1 MFNGLK
7 IKTNSIKLSS
17 FFGGAAIAAAT
28 LALTAGN
35 ASAGTLSFQ
44 VATQYGSTDVEYDIK
59 ITDLAANAG
68 VQVSVNQSATSPN
81 SADLL
86 GLFFNLTP
94 GNASNFGITSS
105 SFTKISGDDITKV
118 CFIDNE
124 CDSGNNVK
132 GDLVNALNVAV
143 GSKNFDIGLQLGST
157 GSSGGLVKSSVFSI
171 ASSSLTTANFLNQ
184 AFAVRAQSAG
194 INGDGSVKELGYA
207 GSAID
212 TPPAPAPAPAPVP
225 AAVPEPLTIL
235 GAATAAGFGASFKR
249 RLAKV
254 KGNQKAD

>member
-17 FFGGAAIAAAT
+17 VVGGATIAAAI

-44 VATQYGSTDVEYDIK
+44 VATQYGSTDVEYDVK
-59 ITDLAANAG
+59 ITDLAANTG
-68 VQVSVNQSATSPN
+68 VEVSVNQSATSPN

-86 GLFFNLTP
+86 GLFFNLNP
-94 GNASNFGITSS
+94 GDATSFSITSS
-105 SFTKISGDDITKV
+105 SFTKIAGNAISQV
-118 CFIDNE
+118 CFNGNS
-124 CDSGNNVK
+124 CGNGNN
-132 GDLVNALNVAV
+132 LN
-143 GSKNFDIGLQLGST
+143 GSMPVTSFDIGLQIGSA
-157 GSSGGLVKSSVFSI
+157 GSSGGLVKTSVFSI
-171 ASSSLTTANFLNQ
+171 ASSSLTTANFLSQ

-194 INGDGSVKELGYA
+194 SNSITGGSGSVKELGYA
-207 GSAID
+207 GSTID
-212 TPPAPAPAPAPVP
+212 APPTVEPAPP

-235 GAATAAGFGASFKR
+235 GAATAAGFGAAFKR

>member
-7 IKTNSIKLSS
+7 IKTNSINLFSLL
-17 FFGGAAIAAAT
+17 GGATIAAAS

-44 VATQYGSTDVEYDIK
+44 VATAYDTDVKYDVQ
-59 ITDLAANAG
+59 ITDLATNTGVPTG
-68 VQVSVNQSATSPN
+68 VQISVNQATNSPN

-86 GLFFNLTP
+86 GLFFNLNP
-94 GNASNFGITSS
+94 GTASSFGITSS
-105 SFTKISGDDITKV
+105 NSFTKISGDAISQV
-118 CFIDNE
+118 CFGVTA
-124 CDSGNNVK
+124 CGSGNNVN
-132 GDLVNALNVAV
+132 GGIA
-143 GSKNFDIGLQLGST
+143 GIISSFDIGLKLGST

-194 INGDGSVKELGYA
+194 SNSITGGSGSVKELGYA
-207 GSAID
+207 GSTID
-212 TPPAPAPAPAPVP
+212 APPAPTHVP
-225 AAVPEPLTIL
+225 EDVPEPLTIL
-235 GAATAAGFGASFKR
+235 GAATAAAFGASFKR
-249 RLAKV
+249 RLAKA